1 MCPRRSK
8 ILRLVK
14 SANPRYPKGKAYRST
29 VIGSIGPHFCSAICS
44 ALLTL
49 SGPAKPTAGNTKSN
63 TICIARILYLSTI
76 YLIVSSTMAGDCSLP
91 LLPPVPLPLWP
102 HSGSHRFK
110 SIVVQKS
117 FALPPIA
124 CAPLHGGTRC
134 PELPLRAKRSGRPRS

>member
-76 YLIVSSTMAGDCSLP
+76 YLIVSSTMAGDCSLTAAP
-91 LLPPVPLPLWP
+91 T
-102 HSGSHRFK
+102 S
-110 SIVVQKS
+110 
-117 FALPPIA
+117 AIA
-124 CAPLHGGTRC
+124 AMASLGIAPLQVYRG
-134 PELPLRAKRSGRPRS
+134 PKELRSPTNSLRPFARRNAVS